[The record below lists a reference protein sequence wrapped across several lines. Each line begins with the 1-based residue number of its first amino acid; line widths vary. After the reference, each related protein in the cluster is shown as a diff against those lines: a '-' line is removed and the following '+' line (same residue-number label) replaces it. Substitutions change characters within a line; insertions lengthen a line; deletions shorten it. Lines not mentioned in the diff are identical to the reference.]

1 MVKPLFQAS
10 NHYTKRR
17 PLVVVPPRYSI
28 NMTKAG
34 KPQNSATKKIM
45 SNFYH
50 LTYDPTQQPVP
61 SQQPTSSQQ
70 LVPSQEPIP
79 SPPKKIIKVRDQ
91 CTSTED
97 LPVPSPYNQPGG
109 IKKRRKSTSP
119 RCFVRV
125 KKSLLREMIQRIREQ
140 EAILK
145 RIVFPDSQE

>member
-1 MVKPLFQAS
+1 MVKPLFQSS

-28 NMTKAG
+28 NMTKLGQA
-34 KPQNSATKKIM
+34 QNSATKKIM

-50 LTYDPTQQPVP
+50 LTYDPTQQPVASQQTMP
-61 SQQPTSSQQ
+61 SQQP
-70 LVPSQEPIP
+70 LP

-91 CTSTED
+91 CTNTDD
-97 LPVPSPYNQPGG
+97 LPLPSPFYQPEG

-140 EAILK
+140 EALL
-145 RIVFPDSQE
+145 RQIVFPDTQE